1 MPVAIKSDCRS
12 SSRRNG
18 GRLQPEY
25 PTGSD
30 VNEGFVCNLEML
42 GANGISVLQS
52 ICGLVSEEFATGER
66 ISKTASVKFMITMQD
81 EKELCKLGYSQ
92 EQINRIKPQEVVE
105 ILQARTKAEQNE
117 GEEGPAL

>member
-1 MPVAIKSDCRS
+1 MTAKSS
-12 SSRRNG
+12 ETPQELS
-18 GRLQPEY
+18 LQDPAA
-25 PTGSD
+25 TGSD

-52 ICGLVSEEFATGER
+52 ICGLVSEEYATGER

-92 EQINRIKPQEVVE
+92 EQINKIKPQEVFE

-117 GEEGPAL
+117 GEEGLAL